1 MHMFQPPRPLLYNT
15 APLTSQQLK
24 ELLKEYVQ
32 HYRELLCTP
41 DTMKQLLRPHSY
53 SGAKADEV
61 VDAVVDIVNMW
72 GYYFYQPTG
81 KTAANQEKKRFAQ
94 QLLHDIRAMADEI
107 PDLAKVMSEIEE
119 MVWQKLDLEV
129 NQQSAESLVAEAGD
143 IDRKELFDRLVT
155 HYVRLDEYYDSEG
168 GATAEQK
175 EQLADIVQHMRVIAD
190 TDADIK
196 RGIFAE
202 QFQPTP
208 SERKEAAEIL
218 YEAFSLIDRL
228 YYISGADEDFERA
241 LNFADSCRT
250 TVYSTLIGSVPD
262 LPSLDDADIVPLSPT
277 ELKRDRR
284 ASAYTY
290 YVEFVILS
298 LVEDCLRR
306 GQPSK
311 ARQIERYLINP
322 YMRAVADM
330 YYVLNHEDPT
340 GKRQKRAAAYVIERE
355 DIAYV
360 KHGDEDID
368 DEIVINELDSG
379 RIAFDE
385 EIRRRY
391 IAYVR
396 QSAATGKNNHV
407 ILALG
412 ALQQCCEYTNRD
424 RTAICQVVWEKLR
437 STLRPTEWRHPVIIS
452 AEQSECLYLLWRYDD
467 ADKVD
472 NWLRQLY
479 MNDPSY
485 NIVKFCLLRF
495 AFDPKVFATL
505 EDIIM
510 KDTTGHLQPKLS
522 RTLRDLRFYLC
533 RAIEDAFQC
542 EKQIKRTVK

>member
-1 MHMFQPPRPLLYNT
+1 MYMFQPPRPLLYNT

-61 VDAVVDIVNMW
+61 VDAVVNIVNMW

-81 KTAANQEKKRFAQ
+81 KTAADQEKKRFAQ

-155 HYVRLDEYYDSEG
+155 HYVRLNEYYDSEG
-168 GATAEQK
+168 EATAEQK
-175 EQLADIVQHMRVIAD
+175 EQLDDIVQHMRTIIDENIA
-190 TDADIK
+190 AK
-196 RGIFAE
+196 RKMFANRYW
-202 QFQPTP
+202 
-208 SERKEAAEIL
+208 SVAAETL
-218 YEAFSLIDRL
+218 YKALFLTSRL
-228 YYISGADEDFERA
+228 YHISGADEDFERV
-241 LNFADSCRT
+241 LNLASLYRT
-250 TVYSTLIGSVPD
+250 AMYSTLGGSVPA
-262 LPSLDDADIVPLSPT
+262 LPSLDDADIVPLSQA
-277 ELKRDRR
+277 ELKRDRK
-284 ASAYTY
+284 ASPYIY
-290 YVEFVILS
+290 DVEFVVLS
-298 LVEDCLRR
+298 LVEDCLRD
-306 GQPSK
+306 GQPDK

-322 YMRAVADM
+322 YMRAVADT

-542 EKQIKRTVK
+542 EKQIKE

>member
-81 KTAANQEKKRFAQ
+81 KTAENQEKKRFAQ
-94 QLLHDIRAMADEI
+94 QQLHDIRAMADEI

-119 MVWQKLDLEV
+119 TVWQNLDLEV
-129 NQQSAESLVAEAGD
+129 NQQSAETLVAEAGD

-155 HYVRLDEYYDSEG
+155 HYVRLNEYYDSEG
-168 GATAEQK
+168 GVTAEQK
-175 EQLADIVQHMRVIAD
+175 EQLDDIVQHMRTIIDENIA
-190 TDADIK
+190 AK
-196 RGIFAE
+196 RKMFANRYW
-202 QFQPTP
+202 
-208 SERKEAAEIL
+208 SVAAETL
-218 YEAFSLIDRL
+218 YKALFLTSRL
-228 YYISGADEDFERA
+228 YHISGADEDFERV
-241 LNFADSCRT
+241 LNLASLYRT
-250 TVYSTLIGSVPD
+250 AMYSTLGGSVPA
-262 LPSLDDADIVPLSPT
+262 LPSLDDADIVPLSQA
-277 ELKRDRR
+277 ELKRDRK
-284 ASAYTY
+284 ASTY
-290 YVEFVILS
+290 IYDVEFVVLS
-298 LVEDCLRR
+298 LVEDCLRD
-306 GQPSK
+306 GQPDK

-322 YMRAVADM
+322 YMRAVADT

-424 RTAICQVVWEKLR
+424 RTAICQAVWEKLR

-542 EKQIKRTVK
+542 EKQIKE

>member
-1 MHMFQPPRPLLYNT
+1 MYMFQPPRPLLYNT

-94 QLLHDIRAMADEI
+94 QLLHDIRAMVDEI
-107 PDLAKVMSEIEE
+107 PDLAKVMPEIEE
-119 MVWQKLDLEV
+119 TVWQKLDLEV

-143 IDRKELFDRLVT
+143 IDRKELFDRLAT
-155 HYVRLDEYYDSEG
+155 HYVQLNEYYDSEG

-175 EQLADIVQHMRVIAD
+175 EQLDDIVQHMRTIIDENIA
-190 TDADIK
+190 AK
-196 RGIFAE
+196 RKMFANRYW
-202 QFQPTP
+202 
-208 SERKEAAEIL
+208 SVAAETL
-218 YEAFSLIDRL
+218 YKALFLTSRL
-228 YYISGADEDFERA
+228 YHISGADEDFERV
-241 LNFADSCRT
+241 LNLASLYRT
-250 TVYSTLIGSVPD
+250 AMYSTLGGSVPA
-262 LPSLDDADIVPLSPT
+262 LPSLDDADIVPLSQA
-277 ELKRDRR
+277 ELKRDRK
-284 ASAYTY
+284 ASTY
-290 YVEFVILS
+290 IYDVEFVVLS
-298 LVEDCLRR
+298 LVEDCLRE
-306 GQPSK
+306 GQPDK

-322 YMRAVADM
+322 YMRAVADT

-360 KHGDEDID
+360 EQDDEDID
-368 DEIVINELDSG
+368 DEIVINELDDG
-379 RIAFDE
+379 RVAFDE

-424 RTAICQVVWEKLR
+424 RTAICQAVWEKLQ

-510 KDTTGHLQPKLS
+510 KDTTGHLQPKLG
-522 RTLRDLRFYLC
+522 RILKDLRFYLC

-542 EKQIKRTVK
+542 EKQIKG

>member
-15 APLTSQQLK
+15 APLTGQQLK

-53 SGAKADEV
+53 SDAEADEV

-94 QLLHDIRAMADEI
+94 QLLHDIRAIADEI

-143 IDRKELFDRLVT
+143 IDRKELFDRLAT
-155 HYVRLDEYYDSEG
+155 HYVQLNEYYDSEG

-175 EQLADIVQHMRVIAD
+175 EQLDDIVQHMRTIIDENIA
-190 TDADIK
+190 AK
-196 RGIFAE
+196 RKMFANRYW
-202 QFQPTP
+202 
-208 SERKEAAEIL
+208 SVAAETL
-218 YEAFSLIDRL
+218 YKALFLTSRL
-228 YYISGADEDFERA
+228 YHISGADEDFERV
-241 LNFADSCRT
+241 LNLASLYRT
-250 TVYSTLIGSVPD
+250 AMYSTLGGSVPA
-262 LPSLDDADIVPLSPT
+262 LPSLDDADIVPLSQA
-277 ELKRDRR
+277 ELKRDRK
-284 ASAYTY
+284 ASTY
-290 YVEFVILS
+290 IYDVEFVVLS
-298 LVEDCLRR
+298 LVEDCLRE
-306 GQPSK
+306 GQPDK

-322 YMRAVADM
+322 YMRAVADT

-424 RTAICQVVWEKLR
+424 RTAICQAVWEKLQ

-510 KDTTGHLQPKLS
+510 KDTTGHLQPKLG
-522 RTLRDLRFYLC
+522 RILKDLRFYLC

-542 EKQIKRTVK
+542 EKQIKG

>member
-1 MHMFQPPRPLLYNT
+1 MFQPPRPLLYNT

-94 QLLHDIRAMADEI
+94 QQLHDIRAMADEI

-119 MVWQKLDLEV
+119 TVWQNLDLEV

-155 HYVRLDEYYDSEG
+155 HYVRLNEYYDSEG
-168 GATAEQK
+168 EATAEQK
-175 EQLADIVQHMRVIAD
+175 EQLDDIVQHMRTIIDENIA
-190 TDADIK
+190 AK
-196 RGIFAE
+196 RKMFANRYW
-202 QFQPTP
+202 
-208 SERKEAAEIL
+208 SVAAETL
-218 YEAFSLIDRL
+218 YKALFLTSRL
-228 YYISGADEDFERA
+228 YHISGADEDFERV
-241 LNFADSCRT
+241 LNLANLYRT
-250 TVYSTLIGSVPD
+250 AMYSTLGGSVPA
-262 LPSLDDADIVPLSPT
+262 LPSLDDADIVPLSQA
-277 ELKRDRR
+277 ELKRDRK
-284 ASAYTY
+284 ASTY
-290 YVEFVILS
+290 IYDVEFVVLS
-298 LVEDCLRR
+298 LVEDCLRD
-306 GQPSK
+306 GQPDK

-322 YMRAVADM
+322 YMRAVADT

-407 ILALG
+407 ILTLG

-542 EKQIKRTVK
+542 EKQIKE

>member
-1 MHMFQPPRPLLYNT
+1 MYMFQPPRPLLYNT

-94 QLLHDIRAMADEI
+94 QLLHDIDIRAMVDEI
-107 PDLAKVMSEIEE
+107 PDLAKVMPEIEE
-119 MVWQKLDLEV
+119 TVWQKLDLEV

-143 IDRKELFDRLVT
+143 IDRKELFDRLAT
-155 HYVRLDEYYDSEG
+155 HYVQLNEYYDSEG

-175 EQLADIVQHMRVIAD
+175 EQLDDIVQHMRTIIDENIA
-190 TDADIK
+190 AK
-196 RGIFAE
+196 RKMFANRYW
-202 QFQPTP
+202 
-208 SERKEAAEIL
+208 SVAAETL
-218 YEAFSLIDRL
+218 YKALFLTSRL
-228 YYISGADEDFERA
+228 YHISGADEDFERV
-241 LNFADSCRT
+241 LNLASLYRT
-250 TVYSTLIGSVPD
+250 AMYSTLGGSVPA
-262 LPSLDDADIVPLSPT
+262 LPSLDDADIVPLSQA
-277 ELKRDRR
+277 ELKRDRK
-284 ASAYTY
+284 ASTY
-290 YVEFVILS
+290 IYDVEFVVLS
-298 LVEDCLRR
+298 LVEDCLRE
-306 GQPSK
+306 GQPDK

-322 YMRAVADM
+322 YMRAVADT

-368 DEIVINELDSG
+368 DEIVINELDDG
-379 RIAFDE
+379 RVAFDE

-424 RTAICQVVWEKLR
+424 RTAICQAVWEKLQ

-510 KDTTGHLQPKLS
+510 KDTTGHLQPKLG
-522 RTLRDLRFYLC
+522 RILKDLRFYLC

-542 EKQIKRTVK
+542 EKQIKG

>member
-94 QLLHDIRAMADEI
+94 QQLHDIRAMADEI

-119 MVWQKLDLEV
+119 TVWQNLDLEV

-155 HYVRLDEYYDSEG
+155 HYVRLNEYYDSEG
-168 GATAEQK
+168 EATAEQK
-175 EQLADIVQHMRVIAD
+175 EQLDDIVQHMRTIIDENIA
-190 TDADIK
+190 AK
-196 RGIFAE
+196 RKMFANRYW
-202 QFQPTP
+202 
-208 SERKEAAEIL
+208 SVAAETL
-218 YEAFSLIDRL
+218 YKALFLTSRL
-228 YYISGADEDFERA
+228 YHISGADEDFERV
-241 LNFADSCRT
+241 LNLANLYRT
-250 TVYSTLIGSVPD
+250 AMYSTLGGSVPA
-262 LPSLDDADIVPLSPT
+262 LPSLDDADIVPLSQA
-277 ELKRDRR
+277 ELKRDRK
-284 ASAYTY
+284 ASTY
-290 YVEFVILS
+290 IYDVEFVVLS
-298 LVEDCLRR
+298 LVEDCLRD
-306 GQPSK
+306 GQPDK

-322 YMRAVADM
+322 YMRAVADT

-407 ILALG
+407 ILTLG

-542 EKQIKRTVK
+542 EKQIKE

>member
-53 SGAKADEV
+53 SDAEADEV
-61 VDAVVDIVNMW
+61 VSAVVDIVNIW

-119 MVWQKLDLEV
+119 TVWQKLDLEV

-155 HYVRLDEYYDSEG
+155 HYVRLNEYYDSEG
-168 GATAEQK
+168 EATAEQK
-175 EQLADIVQHMRVIAD
+175 EQLDDIVQHMRTIIDENIA
-190 TDADIK
+190 AK
-196 RGIFAE
+196 RKMFANRYW
-202 QFQPTP
+202 
-208 SERKEAAEIL
+208 SVAAETL
-218 YEAFSLIDRL
+218 YKALFLTSRL
-228 YYISGADEDFERA
+228 YHISGADEDFERV
-241 LNFADSCRT
+241 LNLASLYRT
-250 TVYSTLIGSVPD
+250 AMYSTLGGSVPA
-262 LPSLDDADIVPLSPT
+262 LPSLDDADIVPLSQA
-277 ELKRDRR
+277 ELKRDRK
-284 ASAYTY
+284 ASTY
-290 YVEFVILS
+290 IYDVEFVVLS
-298 LVEDCLRR
+298 LVEDCLRE
-306 GQPSK
+306 GQPDK

-322 YMRAVADM
+322 YMRAVADT

-542 EKQIKRTVK
+542 EKQIKG

>member
-94 QLLHDIRAMADEI
+94 QQLHDIRAMADEI

-119 MVWQKLDLEV
+119 TVWQNLDLEV

-155 HYVRLDEYYDSEG
+155 HYVRLNEYYDSEG
-168 GATAEQK
+168 EATAEQK
-175 EQLADIVQHMRVIAD
+175 EQLDDIVQHMRTIIDENIA
-190 TDADIK
+190 AK
-196 RGIFAE
+196 RKMFANRYW
-202 QFQPTP
+202 
-208 SERKEAAEIL
+208 SVAAETL
-218 YEAFSLIDRL
+218 YKALFLTSRL
-228 YYISGADEDFERA
+228 YHISGADEDFERV
-241 LNFADSCRT
+241 LNLASLYRT
-250 TVYSTLIGSVPD
+250 AMYSTLGGSVPA
-262 LPSLDDADIVPLSPT
+262 LPSLDDADIVPLSQA
-277 ELKRDRR
+277 ELKRDRK
-284 ASAYTY
+284 ASTY
-290 YVEFVILS
+290 IYDVEFVVLS
-298 LVEDCLRR
+298 LVEDCLRE
-306 GQPSK
+306 GQPDK

-322 YMRAVADM
+322 YMRAVADT

-396 QSAATGKNNHV
+396 QSAATGREPHV

-412 ALQQCCEYTNRD
+412 ALEQCCEYTNED

-437 STLRPTEWRHPVIIS
+437 STLRPTELPPVIIS
-452 AEQSECLYLLWRYDD
+452 AGQFECLCLLWKYGDEDEVDD
-467 ADKVD
+467 
-472 NWLRQLY
+472 WLQQQYL
-479 MNDPSY
+479 NDPSY

-522 RTLRDLRFYLC
+522 TTLRDLRFYLC

-542 EKQIKRTVK
+542 EKQIKG

>member
-1 MHMFQPPRPLLYNT
+1 MFQPPRPLLYNT

-94 QLLHDIRAMADEI
+94 QLLHDIDIRAMVDEI
-107 PDLAKVMSEIEE
+107 PDLAKVMPEIEE
-119 MVWQKLDLEV
+119 TVWQKLDLEV

-143 IDRKELFDRLVT
+143 IDRKELFDRLAT
-155 HYVRLDEYYDSEG
+155 HYVQLNEYYDSEG

-175 EQLADIVQHMRVIAD
+175 EQLDDIVQHMRTIIDENIA
-190 TDADIK
+190 AK
-196 RGIFAE
+196 RKMFANRYW
-202 QFQPTP
+202 
-208 SERKEAAEIL
+208 SVAAETL
-218 YEAFSLIDRL
+218 YKALFLTSRL
-228 YYISGADEDFERA
+228 YHISGADEDFERV
-241 LNFADSCRT
+241 LNLASLYRT
-250 TVYSTLIGSVPD
+250 AMYSTLGGSVPA
-262 LPSLDDADIVPLSPT
+262 LPSLDDADIVPLSQA
-277 ELKRDRR
+277 ELKRDRK
-284 ASAYTY
+284 ASTY
-290 YVEFVILS
+290 IYDVEFVVLS
-298 LVEDCLRR
+298 LVEDCLRE
-306 GQPSK
+306 GQPDK

-322 YMRAVADM
+322 YMRAVADT

-368 DEIVINELDSG
+368 DEIVINELDDG
-379 RIAFDE
+379 RVAFDE

-424 RTAICQVVWEKLR
+424 RTAICQAVWEKLQ

-510 KDTTGHLQPKLS
+510 KDTTGHLQPKLG
-522 RTLRDLRFYLC
+522 RILKDLRFYLC

-542 EKQIKRTVK
+542 EKQIKG

>member
-1 MHMFQPPRPLLYNT
+1 MYMFQPPRPLLYNT

-94 QLLHDIRAMADEI
+94 QLLHDIRAMVDEI
-107 PDLAKVMSEIEE
+107 PDLAKVMPEIEE
-119 MVWQKLDLEV
+119 TVWQKLDLEV

-143 IDRKELFDRLVT
+143 IDRKELFDRLAT
-155 HYVRLDEYYDSEG
+155 HYVQLNEYYDSEG

-175 EQLADIVQHMRVIAD
+175 EQLDDIVQHMRTIIDENIA
-190 TDADIK
+190 AK
-196 RGIFAE
+196 RKMFANRYW
-202 QFQPTP
+202 
-208 SERKEAAEIL
+208 SVAAETL
-218 YEAFSLIDRL
+218 YKALFLTSRL
-228 YYISGADEDFERA
+228 YHISGADEDFERV
-241 LNFADSCRT
+241 LNLASLYRT
-250 TVYSTLIGSVPD
+250 AMYSTLGGSVPA
-262 LPSLDDADIVPLSPT
+262 LPSLDDADIVPLSQA
-277 ELKRDRR
+277 ELKRDRK
-284 ASAYTY
+284 ASTY
-290 YVEFVILS
+290 IYDVEFVVLS
-298 LVEDCLRR
+298 LVEDCLRE
-306 GQPSK
+306 GQPDK

-322 YMRAVADM
+322 YMRAVADT

-368 DEIVINELDSG
+368 DEIVINELDDG
-379 RIAFDE
+379 RVAFDE

-424 RTAICQVVWEKLR
+424 RTAICQAVWEKLQ

-510 KDTTGHLQPKLS
+510 KDTTGHLQPKLG
-522 RTLRDLRFYLC
+522 RILKDLRFYLC

-542 EKQIKRTVK
+542 EKQIKG

>member
-94 QLLHDIRAMADEI
+94 QQLHDIRAMADEI

-119 MVWQKLDLEV
+119 MVWQNLDLEV

-155 HYVRLDEYYDSEG
+155 HYVRLNEYYDSEG
-168 GATAEQK
+168 EATAEQK
-175 EQLADIVQHMRVIAD
+175 EQLDDIVQHMRTIIDENIA
-190 TDADIK
+190 AK
-196 RGIFAE
+196 RKMFANRYW
-202 QFQPTP
+202 
-208 SERKEAAEIL
+208 SVAAETL
-218 YEAFSLIDRL
+218 YKALFLTSRL
-228 YYISGADEDFERA
+228 YHISGADEDFERV
-241 LNFADSCRT
+241 LNLASLYRT
-250 TVYSTLIGSVPD
+250 AMYSTLGGSVPA
-262 LPSLDDADIVPLSPT
+262 LPSLDDADIVPLSQA
-277 ELKRDRR
+277 ELKRDRK
-284 ASAYTY
+284 ASTY
-290 YVEFVILS
+290 IYDVEFVVLS
-298 LVEDCLRR
+298 LVEDCLRD
-306 GQPSK
+306 GQPDK

-322 YMRAVADM
+322 YMRAVADT

-542 EKQIKRTVK
+542 EKQIKE

>member
-94 QLLHDIRAMADEI
+94 QLLHDIRAMVDEI
-107 PDLAKVMSEIEE
+107 PDLAKVMPEIEE
-119 MVWQKLDLEV
+119 TVWQKLDLEV

-143 IDRKELFDRLVT
+143 IDRKELFDRLAT
-155 HYVRLDEYYDSEG
+155 HYVQLNEYYDSEG

-175 EQLADIVQHMRVIAD
+175 EQLDDIVQHMRTIIDENIA
-190 TDADIK
+190 AK
-196 RGIFAE
+196 RKMFANRYW
-202 QFQPTP
+202 
-208 SERKEAAEIL
+208 SVAAETL
-218 YEAFSLIDRL
+218 YKALFLTSRL
-228 YYISGADEDFERA
+228 YHISGADEDFERV
-241 LNFADSCRT
+241 LNLASLYRT
-250 TVYSTLIGSVPD
+250 AMYSTLGGSVPA
-262 LPSLDDADIVPLSPT
+262 LPSLDDADIVPLSQA
-277 ELKRDRR
+277 ELKRDRK
-284 ASAYTY
+284 ASTY
-290 YVEFVILS
+290 IYDVEFVVLS
-298 LVEDCLRR
+298 LVEDCLRE
-306 GQPSK
+306 GQPDK

-322 YMRAVADM
+322 YMRAVADT

-368 DEIVINELDSG
+368 DEIVINELDDG
-379 RIAFDE
+379 RVAFDE

-424 RTAICQVVWEKLR
+424 RTAICQAVWEKLQ

-510 KDTTGHLQPKLS
+510 KDTTGHLQPKLG
-522 RTLRDLRFYLC
+522 RILKDLRFYLC

-542 EKQIKRTVK
+542 EKQIKG

>member
-94 QLLHDIRAMADEI
+94 QQLHDIRAMADEI

-119 MVWQKLDLEV
+119 TVWQKLDLEV

-155 HYVRLDEYYDSEG
+155 HYVRLNEYYDSEG
-168 GATAEQK
+168 EATAEQK
-175 EQLADIVQHMRVIAD
+175 EQLDDIVQHMRTIIDENIA
-190 TDADIK
+190 AK
-196 RGIFAE
+196 RKMFANRYW
-202 QFQPTP
+202 
-208 SERKEAAEIL
+208 SVAAETL
-218 YEAFSLIDRL
+218 YKALFLTSRL
-228 YYISGADEDFERA
+228 YHISGADEDFERV
-241 LNFADSCRT
+241 LNLASLYRT
-250 TVYSTLIGSVPD
+250 AMYSTLGGSVPA
-262 LPSLDDADIVPLSPT
+262 LPSLDDADIVPLSQA
-277 ELKRDRR
+277 ELKRDRK
-284 ASAYTY
+284 ASTY
-290 YVEFVILS
+290 IYDVEFVVLS
-298 LVEDCLRR
+298 LVEDCLRE
-306 GQPSK
+306 GQPDK

-322 YMRAVADM
+322 YMRAVADT

-368 DEIVINELDSG
+368 DEIVINELDDG
-379 RIAFDE
+379 RVAFDE

-424 RTAICQVVWEKLR
+424 RTAICQAVWEKLQ

-510 KDTTGHLQPKLS
+510 KDTTGHLQPKLG
-522 RTLRDLRFYLC
+522 RILKDLRFYLC

-542 EKQIKRTVK
+542 EKQIKG

>member
-61 VDAVVDIVNMW
+61 VDVVVDIVNMW

-94 QLLHDIRAMADEI
+94 QLLHDIRAMADQI
-107 PDLAKVMSEIEE
+107 PDLAKVMPEIEE
-119 MVWQKLDLEV
+119 TVWQRLDLEV

-143 IDRKELFDRLVT
+143 IDREELFDRLAT
-155 HYVRLDEYYDSEG
+155 HYVRLNEYYDSEG

-175 EQLADIVQHMRVIAD
+175 EQLADIVQHMRTVVDESIA
-190 TDADIK
+190 AK
-196 RGIFAE
+196 RKMFANRYW
-202 QFQPTP
+202 
-208 SERKEAAEIL
+208 SVAAETL
-218 YEAFSLIDRL
+218 YKALFLTSRL
-228 YYISGADEDFERA
+228 YHISGADEDFERV
-241 LNFADSCRT
+241 LNLASLYRT
-250 TVYSTLIGSVPD
+250 AMYSTLGGSVPA
-262 LPSLDDADIVPLSPT
+262 LPSLDDADIVPLSQA
-277 ELKRDRR
+277 ELKRDRK
-284 ASAYTY
+284 ASTY
-290 YVEFVILS
+290 IYDVEFVVLS
-298 LVEDCLRR
+298 LVEDCLRE
-306 GQPSK
+306 GQPDK

-322 YMRAVADM
+322 YMRAVADT

-368 DEIVINELDSG
+368 DEIVINELDDG
-379 RIAFDE
+379 RVAFDE

-396 QSAATGKNNHV
+396 QSAATGREPHV

-412 ALQQCCEYTNRD
+412 ALEQCCEYTNED

-437 STLRPTEWRHPVIIS
+437 STLRPTELPPVIIS
-452 AEQSECLYLLWRYDD
+452 AGQFECLCLLWKYGDEDEVDD
-467 ADKVD
+467 
-472 NWLRQLY
+472 WLQQQYL
-479 MNDPSY
+479 NDPSY

-522 RTLRDLRFYLC
+522 TTLRDLRFYLC
-533 RAIEDAFQC
+533 RAIEDACFS
-542 EKQIKRTVK
+542 VKSR

>member
-1 MHMFQPPRPLLYNT
+1 MYMFQPPRPLLYNT

-94 QLLHDIRAMADEI
+94 QQLHDIRAMADEI

-119 MVWQKLDLEV
+119 TVWQNLDLEV

-155 HYVRLDEYYDSEG
+155 HYVRLNEYYDSEG
-168 GATAEQK
+168 EATAEQK
-175 EQLADIVQHMRVIAD
+175 EQLDDIVQHMRTIIDENIA
-190 TDADIK
+190 AK
-196 RGIFAE
+196 RKMFANRYW
-202 QFQPTP
+202 
-208 SERKEAAEIL
+208 SVAAETL
-218 YEAFSLIDRL
+218 YKALFLTSRL
-228 YYISGADEDFERA
+228 YHISGADEDFERV
-241 LNFADSCRT
+241 LNLASLYRT
-250 TVYSTLIGSVPD
+250 AMYSTLGGSVPA
-262 LPSLDDADIVPLSPT
+262 LPSLDDADIVPLSQA
-277 ELKRDRR
+277 ELKRDRK
-284 ASAYTY
+284 ASTY
-290 YVEFVILS
+290 IYDVEFVVLS
-298 LVEDCLRR
+298 LVEDCLRD
-306 GQPSK
+306 GQPDK

-322 YMRAVADM
+322 YMRAVADT

-510 KDTTGHLQPKLS
+510 KDTTGHLQPKLG
-522 RTLRDLRFYLC
+522 RILKDLRFYLC

-542 EKQIKRTVK
+542 EKQIKG

>member
-61 VDAVVDIVNMW
+61 VDVVVDIVNMW

-94 QLLHDIRAMADEI
+94 QLLHDIRAMADQI
-107 PDLAKVMSEIEE
+107 PDLAKVMPEIEE
-119 MVWQKLDLEV
+119 TVWQRLDLEV

-143 IDRKELFDRLVT
+143 IDREELFDRLAT
-155 HYVRLDEYYDSEG
+155 HYVRLNEYYDSEG

-175 EQLADIVQHMRVIAD
+175 EQLADIVQHMRTVVDESIA
-190 TDADIK
+190 AK
-196 RGIFAE
+196 RKMFANRYW
-202 QFQPTP
+202 
-208 SERKEAAEIL
+208 SVAAETL
-218 YEAFSLIDRL
+218 YKALFLTSRL
-228 YYISGADEDFERA
+228 YHISGADEDFERV
-241 LNFADSCRT
+241 LNLASLYRT
-250 TVYSTLIGSVPD
+250 AMYSTLGGSVPA
-262 LPSLDDADIVPLSPT
+262 LPSLDDADIVPLSQA
-277 ELKRDRR
+277 ELKRDRK
-284 ASAYTY
+284 ASTY
-290 YVEFVILS
+290 IYDVEFVVLS
-298 LVEDCLRR
+298 LVEDCLRE
-306 GQPSK
+306 GQPDK

-322 YMRAVADM
+322 YMRAVADT

-368 DEIVINELDSG
+368 DEIVINELDDG
-379 RIAFDE
+379 RVAFDE

-396 QSAATGKNNHV
+396 QSAATGREPHV

-412 ALQQCCEYTNRD
+412 ALEQCCEYTNED

-437 STLRPTEWRHPVIIS
+437 STLRPTELPPVIIS
-452 AEQSECLYLLWRYDD
+452 AGQFECLCLLWKYGDEDEVDD
-467 ADKVD
+467 
-472 NWLRQLY
+472 WLQQQYL
-479 MNDPSY
+479 NDPSY

-522 RTLRDLRFYLC
+522 TTLRDLRFYLC
-533 RAIEDAFQC
+533 RAIEDACFSG
-542 EKQIKRTVK
+542 KSR

>member
-15 APLTSQQLK
+15 APLTGQQLK

-53 SGAKADEV
+53 SDAEADEV

-94 QLLHDIRAMADEI
+94 QLLHDIRAIADEI

-143 IDRKELFDRLVT
+143 IDRKELFDRLAT
-155 HYVRLDEYYDSEG
+155 HYVQLNEYYDSEG

-175 EQLADIVQHMRVIAD
+175 EQLADIVQHMRTIIDENIA
-190 TDADIK
+190 AK
-196 RGIFAE
+196 RKMFANRYW
-202 QFQPTP
+202 
-208 SERKEAAEIL
+208 SVAAETL
-218 YEAFSLIDRL
+218 YKALFLTSRL
-228 YYISGADEDFERA
+228 YHISGADEDFERV
-241 LNFADSCRT
+241 LNLASLYRT
-250 TVYSTLIGSVPD
+250 AMYSTLGGSVPA
-262 LPSLDDADIVPLSPT
+262 LPSLDDADIVPLSQA
-277 ELKRDRR
+277 ELKRDRK
-284 ASAYTY
+284 ASTY
-290 YVEFVILS
+290 IYDVEFVVLS
-298 LVEDCLRR
+298 LVEDCLRE
-306 GQPSK
+306 GQPDK

-322 YMRAVADM
+322 YMRAVADT

-437 STLRPTEWRHPVIIS
+437 STLRPTELPPVIIS
-452 AEQSECLYLLWRYDD
+452 AGQFECLCLLWKYGDEDEVDD
-467 ADKVD
+467 
-472 NWLRQLY
+472 WLQQQYL
-479 MNDPSY
+479 NDPSY

-542 EKQIKRTVK
+542 EKQIKE

>member
-94 QLLHDIRAMADEI
+94 QQLHDIRAMADEI

-119 MVWQKLDLEV
+119 TVWQKLDLEV

-155 HYVRLDEYYDSEG
+155 HYVRLNEYYDSEG

-175 EQLADIVQHMRVIAD
+175 EQLDDIVQHMRTIIDENIA
-190 TDADIK
+190 AK
-196 RGIFAE
+196 RKMFANRCW
-202 QFQPTP
+202 
-208 SERKEAAEIL
+208 SVAAETL
-218 YEAFSLIDRL
+218 YKALFLTSRL
-228 YYISGADEDFERA
+228 YHISGADEDFERV
-241 LNFADSCRT
+241 LNLASLYRT
-250 TVYSTLIGSVPD
+250 AMYSTLGGSVPA
-262 LPSLDDADIVPLSPT
+262 LPSLDDADIVPLSQA
-277 ELKRDRR
+277 ELKRDRK
-284 ASAYTY
+284 ASTY
-290 YVEFVILS
+290 IYDVEFVVLS
-298 LVEDCLRR
+298 LVEDCLRE
-306 GQPSK
+306 GQPDK

-322 YMRAVADM
+322 YMRAVADT

-368 DEIVINELDSG
+368 DEIVINKLDDG
-379 RIAFDE
+379 RVAFDE

-391 IAYVR
+391 ITYVR

-407 ILALG
+407 ILTLG

-542 EKQIKRTVK
+542 EKQIKE

>member
-94 QLLHDIRAMADEI
+94 QQLHDIRAMADEI

-119 MVWQKLDLEV
+119 TVWQNLDLEV

-155 HYVRLDEYYDSEG
+155 HYVRLNEYYDSEG
-168 GATAEQK
+168 EATAEQK
-175 EQLADIVQHMRVIAD
+175 EQLDDIVQHMRTIIDENIA
-190 TDADIK
+190 AK
-196 RGIFAE
+196 RKMFANRYW
-202 QFQPTP
+202 
-208 SERKEAAEIL
+208 SVAAETL
-218 YEAFSLIDRL
+218 YKALFLTSRL
-228 YYISGADEDFERA
+228 YHISGADEDFERV
-241 LNFADSCRT
+241 LNLANLYRT
-250 TVYSTLIGSVPD
+250 AMYSTLGGSVPA
-262 LPSLDDADIVPLSPT
+262 LPSLDDADIVPLSQA
-277 ELKRDRR
+277 ELKRDRK
-284 ASAYTY
+284 ASTY
-290 YVEFVILS
+290 IYDVEFVVLS
-298 LVEDCLRR
+298 LVEDCLRD
-306 GQPSK
+306 GQPDK

-322 YMRAVADM
+322 YMRAVADT

-396 QSAATGKNNHV
+396 QSAATGKDNHV
-407 ILALG
+407 ILTLG

-424 RTAICQVVWEKLR
+424 R
-437 STLRPTEWRHPVIIS
+437 
-452 AEQSECLYLLWRYDD
+452 SECLYLLWRYDD

-542 EKQIKRTVK
+542 EKQIKE

>member
-24 ELLKEYVQ
+24 ELLKEYIK

-94 QLLHDIRAMADEI
+94 QLLHDIRAMVDEI
-107 PDLAKVMSEIEE
+107 PDLAKVMPEIEE
-119 MVWQKLDLEV
+119 TVWQKLDLEV

-143 IDRKELFDRLVT
+143 IDRKELFDRLAT
-155 HYVRLDEYYDSEG
+155 HYVQLNEYYDSEG

-175 EQLADIVQHMRVIAD
+175 EQLDDIVQHMRTIIDENIA
-190 TDADIK
+190 AK
-196 RGIFAE
+196 RKMFANRYW
-202 QFQPTP
+202 
-208 SERKEAAEIL
+208 SVAAETL
-218 YEAFSLIDRL
+218 YKALFLTSRL
-228 YYISGADEDFERA
+228 YHISGADEDFERV
-241 LNFADSCRT
+241 LNLASLYRT
-250 TVYSTLIGSVPD
+250 AMYSTLGGSVPA
-262 LPSLDDADIVPLSPT
+262 LPSLDDADIVPLSQA
-277 ELKRDRR
+277 ELKRDRK
-284 ASAYTY
+284 ASTY
-290 YVEFVILS
+290 IYDVEFVVLS
-298 LVEDCLRR
+298 LVEDCLRE
-306 GQPSK
+306 GQPDK

-322 YMRAVADM
+322 YMRAVADT

-368 DEIVINELDSG
+368 DEIVINKLDDG
-379 RIAFDE
+379 RVAFDE

-424 RTAICQVVWEKLR
+424 RTAICQAVWEKLQ

-510 KDTTGHLQPKLS
+510 KDTTGHLQPKLG
-522 RTLRDLRFYLC
+522 RILKDLRFYLC

-542 EKQIKRTVK
+542 EKQIKG

>member
-94 QLLHDIRAMADEI
+94 QQLHDIRAMADEI

-119 MVWQKLDLEV
+119 TVWQNLDLEV

-155 HYVRLDEYYDSEG
+155 HYVRLNEYYDSEG
-168 GATAEQK
+168 EATAEQK
-175 EQLADIVQHMRVIAD
+175 EQLDDIVQHMRTIIDENIA
-190 TDADIK
+190 AK
-196 RGIFAE
+196 RKMFANRYW
-202 QFQPTP
+202 
-208 SERKEAAEIL
+208 SVAAETL
-218 YEAFSLIDRL
+218 YKALFLTSRL
-228 YYISGADEDFERA
+228 YHISGADEDFERV
-241 LNFADSCRT
+241 LNLASLYRT
-250 TVYSTLIGSVPD
+250 AMYSTLGGSVPA
-262 LPSLDDADIVPLSPT
+262 LPSLDDADIVPLSQA
-277 ELKRDRR
+277 ELKRDRK
-284 ASAYTY
+284 ASTY
-290 YVEFVILS
+290 IYDVEFVVLS
-298 LVEDCLRR
+298 LVEDCLRD
-306 GQPSK
+306 GQPDK

-322 YMRAVADM
+322 YMRAVADT

-542 EKQIKRTVK
+542 EKQIKE

>member
-53 SGAKADEV
+53 SSAEADEIV
-61 VDAVVDIVNMW
+61 SAVVNIVNIW

-107 PDLAKVMSEIEE
+107 SDLAKVMSEIEE
-119 MVWQKLDLEV
+119 MVWQNLDLEV

-143 IDRKELFDRLVT
+143 IDRKELFDRLAT
-155 HYVRLDEYYDSEG
+155 HYVRLNEYYDSEG

-175 EQLADIVQHMRVIAD
+175 EQLADIVQHMRTVVDESIA
-190 TDADIK
+190 AK
-196 RGIFAE
+196 RKMFANRYW
-202 QFQPTP
+202 
-208 SERKEAAEIL
+208 SVAAETL
-218 YEAFSLIDRL
+218 YKALFLTSRL
-228 YYISGADEDFERA
+228 YHISGADEDFERV
-241 LNFADSCRT
+241 LNLASLYRT
-250 TVYSTLIGSVPD
+250 AMYSTLGGSVPA
-262 LPSLDDADIVPLSPT
+262 LPSLDDADIVPLSQA
-277 ELKRDRR
+277 ELKRDRK
-284 ASAYTY
+284 ASTY
-290 YVEFVILS
+290 IYDVEFVVLS
-298 LVEDCLRR
+298 LVEDCLRE
-306 GQPSK
+306 GQPDK

-322 YMRAVADM
+322 YMRAVADT

-368 DEIVINELDSG
+368 DEIVINELDDG
-379 RIAFDE
+379 RVAFDE

-396 QSAATGKNNHV
+396 QSAATGREPHV

-412 ALQQCCEYTNRD
+412 ALEQCCEYTNED

-437 STLRPTEWRHPVIIS
+437 STLRPTELPPVIIS
-452 AEQSECLYLLWRYDD
+452 AGQFECLCLLWKYGDEDEVDD
-467 ADKVD
+467 
-472 NWLRQLY
+472 WLQQQYL
-479 MNDPSY
+479 NDPSY

-522 RTLRDLRFYLC
+522 TTLRDLRFYLC

-542 EKQIKRTVK
+542 EKQIKE

>member
-15 APLTSQQLK
+15 APPTSQQLK

-53 SGAKADEV
+53 SDAEADEV

-94 QLLHDIRAMADEI
+94 QLLHDIRAIADEI

-143 IDRKELFDRLVT
+143 IDRKELFDRLAT
-155 HYVRLDEYYDSEG
+155 HYVRLNEYYDSEG

-175 EQLADIVQHMRVIAD
+175 EQLADIVQHMRTIIDENIA
-190 TDADIK
+190 AK
-196 RGIFAE
+196 RKMFANRYW
-202 QFQPTP
+202 
-208 SERKEAAEIL
+208 SVAAETL
-218 YEAFSLIDRL
+218 YKALFLTSRL
-228 YYISGADEDFERA
+228 YHISGADEDFERV
-241 LNFADSCRT
+241 LNLASLYRT
-250 TVYSTLIGSVPD
+250 AMYSTLGGSVPA
-262 LPSLDDADIVPLSPT
+262 LPSLDDADIVPLSQA
-277 ELKRDRR
+277 ELKRDRK
-284 ASAYTY
+284 ASTY
-290 YVEFVILS
+290 IYDVEFVVLS
-298 LVEDCLRR
+298 LVEDCLRE
-306 GQPSK
+306 GQPDK

-322 YMRAVADM
+322 YMRAVADT

-437 STLRPTEWRHPVIIS
+437 STLRPTELPPVIIS
-452 AEQSECLYLLWRYDD
+452 AGQFECLCLLWKYGDEDEVDD
-467 ADKVD
+467 
-472 NWLRQLY
+472 WLQQQYL
-479 MNDPSY
+479 NDPSY

-542 EKQIKRTVK
+542 EKQIKE

>member
-1 MHMFQPPRPLLYNT
+1 MFQPPRPLLYNT

-119 MVWQKLDLEV
+119 TVWQKLDLEV

-143 IDRKELFDRLVT
+143 IDRKELFDRLAT
-155 HYVRLDEYYDSEG
+155 HYVRLNEYYDSEG

-175 EQLADIVQHMRVIAD
+175 EQLDDIVQHMRTIIDENIA
-190 TDADIK
+190 AK
-196 RGIFAE
+196 RKMFANRCW
-202 QFQPTP
+202 
-208 SERKEAAEIL
+208 SVAAETL
-218 YEAFSLIDRL
+218 YKALFLTSRL
-228 YYISGADEDFERA
+228 YHISGADEDFERV
-241 LNFADSCRT
+241 LNLASLYRT
-250 TVYSTLIGSVPD
+250 AMYSTLGGSVPA
-262 LPSLDDADIVPLSPT
+262 LPSLDDADIVPLSQA
-277 ELKRDRR
+277 ELKRDRK
-284 ASAYTY
+284 ASTY
-290 YVEFVILS
+290 IYDVEFVVLS
-298 LVEDCLRR
+298 LVEDCLRE
-306 GQPSK
+306 GQPDK

-322 YMRAVADM
+322 YMRAVADT

-542 EKQIKRTVK
+542 EKQIKG

>member
-1 MHMFQPPRPLLYNT
+1 MHMFQPPRPLLHNT

-155 HYVRLDEYYDSEG
+155 HYVRLNEYYDSEG

-175 EQLADIVQHMRVIAD
+175 EQLADIVQHMRTIVDENIA
-190 TDADIK
+190 AK
-196 RGIFAE
+196 RKMFANRYW
-202 QFQPTP
+202 
-208 SERKEAAEIL
+208 SVAAETL
-218 YEAFSLIDRL
+218 YKALFLTSRL
-228 YYISGADEDFERA
+228 YRISGADEDFERV
-241 LNFADSCRT
+241 LNLASLYRT
-250 TVYSTLIGSVPD
+250 AMYSTLGGSVPA
-262 LPSLDDADIVPLSPT
+262 LPSLDDADIVPLSQA
-277 ELKRDRR
+277 ELKRDRK
-284 ASAYTY
+284 ASTY
-290 YVEFVILS
+290 IYDVEFVVLS
-298 LVEDCLRR
+298 LVEDCLRE
-306 GQPSK
+306 GQPDK

-322 YMRAVADM
+322 YMRAVADT

-368 DEIVINELDSG
+368 DEIVINELDNG
-379 RIAFDE
+379 RVAFDE

-396 QSAATGKNNHV
+396 QSAATGRETHV

-412 ALQQCCEYTNRD
+412 ALEQCCEYTNED

-437 STLRPTEWRHPVIIS
+437 STLRPTELPPVIIS
-452 AEQSECLYLLWRYDD
+452 AGQFECLYLLWKYGDEDEVDD
-467 ADKVD
+467 
-472 NWLRQLY
+472 WLQQQYL
-479 MNDPSY
+479 NDPSY

-522 RTLRDLRFYLC
+522 TTLRDLRFYLC

-542 EKQIKRTVK
+542 EKQIKE

>member
-94 QLLHDIRAMADEI
+94 QQLHDIRAMADEI

-119 MVWQKLDLEV
+119 TVWQNLDLEV

-155 HYVRLDEYYDSEG
+155 HYVRLNEYYDSEG
-168 GATAEQK
+168 EATAEQK
-175 EQLADIVQHMRVIAD
+175 EQLDDIVQHMRTIIDENIA
-190 TDADIK
+190 AK
-196 RGIFAE
+196 RKMFANRYW
-202 QFQPTP
+202 
-208 SERKEAAEIL
+208 SVAAETL
-218 YEAFSLIDRL
+218 YKALFLTSRL
-228 YYISGADEDFERA
+228 YHISGADEDFERV
-241 LNFADSCRT
+241 LNLANLYRT
-250 TVYSTLIGSVPD
+250 AMYSTLGGSVPA
-262 LPSLDDADIVPLSPT
+262 LPSLDDADIVPLSQA
-277 ELKRDRR
+277 ELKRDRK
-284 ASAYTY
+284 ASTY
-290 YVEFVILS
+290 IYDVEFVVLS
-298 LVEDCLRR
+298 LVEDCLRD
-306 GQPSK
+306 GQPDK

-322 YMRAVADM
+322 YMRAVADT

-407 ILALG
+407 ILTLG

-452 AEQSECLYLLWRYDD
+452 AGQFECLCLLWKYGDEDEVDD
-467 ADKVD
+467 
-472 NWLRQLY
+472 WLQQQYL
-479 MNDPSY
+479 NDPSY

-542 EKQIKRTVK
+542 EKQIKE

>member
-15 APLTSQQLK
+15 APLTGQQLK

-53 SGAKADEV
+53 SDAEADEV

-94 QLLHDIRAMADEI
+94 QLLHDIRAIADEI

-143 IDRKELFDRLVT
+143 IDRKELFDRLAT
-155 HYVRLDEYYDSEG
+155 HYVQLNEYYDSEG

-175 EQLADIVQHMRVIAD
+175 EQLDDIVQHMRTIIDENIA
-190 TDADIK
+190 AK
-196 RGIFAE
+196 RKMFANRYW
-202 QFQPTP
+202 
-208 SERKEAAEIL
+208 SVAAETL
-218 YEAFSLIDRL
+218 YKALFLTSRL
-228 YYISGADEDFERA
+228 YHISGADEDFERV
-241 LNFADSCRT
+241 LNLASLYRT
-250 TVYSTLIGSVPD
+250 AMYSTLGGSVPA
-262 LPSLDDADIVPLSPT
+262 LPSLDDADIVPLSQA
-277 ELKRDRR
+277 ELKRDRK
-284 ASAYTY
+284 ASTY
-290 YVEFVILS
+290 IYDVEFVVLS
-298 LVEDCLRR
+298 LVEDCLRE
-306 GQPSK
+306 GQPDK

-322 YMRAVADM
+322 YMRAVADT

-437 STLRPTEWRHPVIIS
+437 STLRPTELPPVIIS
-452 AEQSECLYLLWRYDD
+452 AGQFECLCLLWKYGDEDEVDD
-467 ADKVD
+467 
-472 NWLRQLY
+472 WLQQQYL
-479 MNDPSY
+479 NDPSY

-542 EKQIKRTVK
+542 EKQIKE

>member
-1 MHMFQPPRPLLYNT
+1 MHMFQPPRPLLHNT

-53 SGAKADEV
+53 SDAEADEV

-81 KTAANQEKKRFAQ
+81 KIAANQEKKRFAQ
-94 QLLHDIRAMADEI
+94 QLLHDIRAIADEI

-119 MVWQKLDLEV
+119 TVWQKLDLEV

-155 HYVRLDEYYDSEG
+155 HYVRLNEYYDSEG

-175 EQLADIVQHMRVIAD
+175 EQLADIVQHMRTIVDENIA
-190 TDADIK
+190 AK
-196 RGIFAE
+196 RKMFANRYW
-202 QFQPTP
+202 
-208 SERKEAAEIL
+208 SVAAETL
-218 YEAFSLIDRL
+218 YKALFLTSRL
-228 YYISGADEDFERA
+228 YHISGADEDFERV
-241 LNFADSCRT
+241 LNLASLYRT
-250 TVYSTLIGSVPD
+250 AMYSTLGGSVPA
-262 LPSLDDADIVPLSPT
+262 LPSLDDADIVPLSQA
-277 ELKRDRR
+277 ELKRDRK
-284 ASAYTY
+284 ASTY
-290 YVEFVILS
+290 IYDVEFVVLS
-298 LVEDCLRR
+298 LVEDCLRE
-306 GQPSK
+306 GQPDK

-322 YMRAVADM
+322 YMRAVADT

-437 STLRPTEWRHPVIIS
+437 STLRPTELPPVIIS
-452 AEQSECLYLLWRYDD
+452 AGQFECLCLLWKYGDEDEVDD
-467 ADKVD
+467 
-472 NWLRQLY
+472 WLQQQYL
-479 MNDPSY
+479 NDPSY

-542 EKQIKRTVK
+542 EKQIKE

>member
-72 GYYFYQPTG
+72 GYYFSQPTG
-81 KTAANQEKKRFAQ
+81 MTAANQEKKRFAQ

-119 MVWQKLDLEV
+119 MVWQKLDFEV

-155 HYVRLDEYYDSEG
+155 HYVRLNEYYDSEG
-168 GATAEQK
+168 EATAEQK
-175 EQLADIVQHMRVIAD
+175 EQLDDIVQHMRTIIDENIA
-190 TDADIK
+190 AK
-196 RGIFAE
+196 RKMFANRYW
-202 QFQPTP
+202 
-208 SERKEAAEIL
+208 SVAAETL
-218 YEAFSLIDRL
+218 YKALFLTSRL
-228 YYISGADEDFERA
+228 YHISGADEDFERV
-241 LNFADSCRT
+241 LNLASLYRT
-250 TVYSTLIGSVPD
+250 AMYSTLGGSVPA

-277 ELKRDRR
+277 ELKRDRK

-330 YYVLNHEDPT
+330 HYVLNHEDPT
-340 GKRQKRAAAYVIERE
+340 GKRQKRAAAYIIERE

-360 KHGDEDID
+360 EQDDEDI
-368 DEIVINELDSG
+368 ENKIVINELND
-379 RIAFDE
+379 RRLIFDE

-391 IAYVR
+391 IAYVQR
-396 QSAATGKNNHV
+396 SAAAGER
-407 ILALG
+407 ILVRIALG
-412 ALQQCCEYTNRD
+412 ALQQCCERTNKD
-424 RTAICQVVWEKLR
+424 RTAICQAFWEELR
-437 STLRPTEWRHPVIIS
+437 STLCPTDTD
-452 AEQSECLYLLWRYDD
+452 LYLPPVFTYSIQLQCIYTLWKYDD
-467 ADKVD
+467 ADKVND
-472 NWLRQLY
+472 WLRQQY
-479 MNDPSY
+479 SENPSY
-485 NIVKFCLLRF
+485 NIITCCLEHF
-495 AFDPKVFATL
+495 MFDPKALTAL
-505 EDIIM
+505 EDCIM
-510 KDTTGHLQPKLS
+510 KDTTNHLRPKFS
-522 RTLRDLRFYLC
+522 RTLKDLRSHLC
-533 RAIEDAFQC
+533 SAIEDAFQC
-542 EKQIKRTVK
+542 EKQIKE

>member
-61 VDAVVDIVNMW
+61 VDAVVDIINMW

-107 PDLAKVMSEIEE
+107 PDLAKVMPEIEE

-196 RGIFAE
+196 HGIFAE

-306 GQPSK
+306 GQPGK
-311 ARQIERYLINP
+311 ARQIERYLMNP

-355 DIAYV
+355 DIVYV
-360 KHGDEDID
+360 EQDDEDI
-368 DEIVINELDSG
+368 ENKIVINELND
-379 RIAFDE
+379 RRLIFDE

-391 IAYVR
+391 IAYVQ
-396 QSAATGKNNHV
+396 QSAATGKTGLV
-407 ILALG
+407 LIAVG
-412 ALQQCCEYTNRD
+412 ALQRCCAYTNED
-424 RTAICQVVWEKLR
+424 RTAICQAFWEELR
-437 STLRPTEWRHPVIIS
+437 STLDLTNINPYLPLFFVYS
-452 AEQSECLYLLWRYDD
+452 MQFECIYTLWKYDD
-467 ADKVD
+467 ADKVND
-472 NWLRQLY
+472 WLRKQY
-479 MNDPSY
+479 SENPSY
-485 NIVKFCLLRF
+485 SIAICCLKHF
-495 AFDPKVFATL
+495 MFDPKTFATL
-505 EDIIM
+505 EDCIM
-510 KDTTGHLQPKLS
+510 KDTTDYFPSKLGHVLS
-522 RTLRDLRFYLC
+522 RLRFYLC
-533 RAIEDAFQC
+533 SAIEDAFQC
-542 EKQIKRTVK
+542 EKQIKE

>member
-53 SGAKADEV
+53 SDAEADEV

-94 QLLHDIRAMADEI
+94 QLLHDIRAIADEI

-262 LPSLDDADIVPLSPT
+262 LPSLDDADIVPLSQA
-277 ELKRDRR
+277 ELKRDRK
-284 ASAYTY
+284 ASTY
-290 YVEFVILS
+290 IYDVEFVVLS
-298 LVEDCLRR
+298 LVEDCLRE
-306 GQPSK
+306 GQPDK

-322 YMRAVADM
+322 YMRAVADT

-542 EKQIKRTVK
+542 EKQIKE

>member
-94 QLLHDIRAMADEI
+94 QQLHDIRAMADEI

-119 MVWQKLDLEV
+119 TVWQNLDLEV

-155 HYVRLDEYYDSEG
+155 HYVRLNEYYDSEG
-168 GATAEQK
+168 EATAEQK
-175 EQLADIVQHMRVIAD
+175 EQLDDIVQHMRTIIDENIA
-190 TDADIK
+190 AK
-196 RGIFAE
+196 RKMFANRYW
-202 QFQPTP
+202 
-208 SERKEAAEIL
+208 SVAAETL
-218 YEAFSLIDRL
+218 YKALFLTSRL
-228 YYISGADEDFERA
+228 YHISGADEDFERV
-241 LNFADSCRT
+241 LNLASLYRT
-250 TVYSTLIGSVPD
+250 AMYSTLGGSVPA
-262 LPSLDDADIVPLSPT
+262 LPSLDDADIVPLSQA
-277 ELKRDRR
+277 ELKRDRK
-284 ASAYTY
+284 ASTY
-290 YVEFVILS
+290 IYDVEFVVLS
-298 LVEDCLRR
+298 LVEDCLRE
-306 GQPSK
+306 GQPDK

-322 YMRAVADM
+322 YMRAVADT

-368 DEIVINELDSG
+368 DEIVINELDDG
-379 RIAFDE
+379 RVAFDE

-424 RTAICQVVWEKLR
+424 RTAICQAVWEKLQ

-510 KDTTGHLQPKLS
+510 KDTTGHLQPKLG
-522 RTLRDLRFYLC
+522 RILKDLRFYLC

-542 EKQIKRTVK
+542 EKQIKG

>member
-15 APLTSQQLK
+15 APLTGQQLK

-53 SGAKADEV
+53 SDAEADEV

-94 QLLHDIRAMADEI
+94 QLLHDIRAIADEI

-155 HYVRLDEYYDSEG
+155 HYVRLNEYYDSEG
-168 GATAEQK
+168 EATAEQK
-175 EQLADIVQHMRVIAD
+175 EQLDDIVQHMRTIIDENIA
-190 TDADIK
+190 AK
-196 RGIFAE
+196 RKMFANRYW
-202 QFQPTP
+202 
-208 SERKEAAEIL
+208 SVAAETL
-218 YEAFSLIDRL
+218 YKALFLTSRL
-228 YYISGADEDFERA
+228 YHISGADEDFERV
-241 LNFADSCRT
+241 LNLASLYRT
-250 TVYSTLIGSVPD
+250 AMYSTLGGSVPA
-262 LPSLDDADIVPLSPT
+262 LPSLDDADIVPLSQA
-277 ELKRDRR
+277 ELKRDRK
-284 ASAYTY
+284 ASTY
-290 YVEFVILS
+290 IYDVEFVVLS
-298 LVEDCLRR
+298 LVEDCLRD
-306 GQPSK
+306 GQPDK

-322 YMRAVADM
+322 YMRAVADT

-437 STLRPTEWRHPVIIS
+437 STLRPTELPPVIIS
-452 AEQSECLYLLWRYDD
+452 AGQFECLCLLWKYGDEDEVDD
-467 ADKVD
+467 
-472 NWLRQLY
+472 WLQQQYL
-479 MNDPSY
+479 NDPSY

-542 EKQIKRTVK
+542 EKQIKE

>member
-1 MHMFQPPRPLLYNT
+1 MFQPPRPLLYNT

-94 QLLHDIRAMADEI
+94 QQLHDIRAMADEI

-119 MVWQKLDLEV
+119 TVWQNLDLEV

-155 HYVRLDEYYDSEG
+155 HYVRLNEYYDSEG
-168 GATAEQK
+168 EATAEQK
-175 EQLADIVQHMRVIAD
+175 EQLDDIVQHMRTIIDENIA
-190 TDADIK
+190 AK
-196 RGIFAE
+196 RKMFANRYW
-202 QFQPTP
+202 
-208 SERKEAAEIL
+208 SVAAETL
-218 YEAFSLIDRL
+218 YKALFLTSRL
-228 YYISGADEDFERA
+228 YHISGADEDFERV
-241 LNFADSCRT
+241 LNLANLYRT
-250 TVYSTLIGSVPD
+250 AMYSTLGGSVPA
-262 LPSLDDADIVPLSPT
+262 LPSLDDADIVPLSQA
-277 ELKRDRR
+277 ELKRDRK
-284 ASAYTY
+284 ASTY
-290 YVEFVILS
+290 IYDVEFVVLS
-298 LVEDCLRR
+298 LVEDCLRD
-306 GQPSK
+306 GQPDK

-322 YMRAVADM
+322 YMRAVADT

-542 EKQIKRTVK
+542 EKQIKE

>member
-94 QLLHDIRAMADEI
+94 QQLHDIRAMADEI

-119 MVWQKLDLEV
+119 TVWQNLDLEV

-155 HYVRLDEYYDSEG
+155 HYVRLNEYYDSEG
-168 GATAEQK
+168 EATAEQK
-175 EQLADIVQHMRVIAD
+175 EQLDDIVQHMRTIIDENIA
-190 TDADIK
+190 AK
-196 RGIFAE
+196 RKMFANRYW
-202 QFQPTP
+202 
-208 SERKEAAEIL
+208 SVAAETL
-218 YEAFSLIDRL
+218 YKALFLTSRL
-228 YYISGADEDFERA
+228 YHISGADEDFERV
-241 LNFADSCRT
+241 LNLANLYRT
-250 TVYSTLIGSVPD
+250 AMYSTLGGSVPA
-262 LPSLDDADIVPLSPT
+262 LPSLDDADIVPLSQA
-277 ELKRDRR
+277 ELKRDRK
-284 ASAYTY
+284 ASTY
-290 YVEFVILS
+290 IYDVEFVVLS
-298 LVEDCLRR
+298 LVEDCLRD
-306 GQPSK
+306 GQPDK

-322 YMRAVADM
+322 YMRAVADT

-407 ILALG
+407 ILTLG

-472 NWLRQLY
+472 NCLRQLY

-542 EKQIKRTVK
+542 EKQIKE

>member
-1 MHMFQPPRPLLYNT
+1 MYMFQPPRPLLYNT

-53 SGAKADEV
+53 SDAEADEV
-61 VDAVVDIVNMW
+61 VSAVVNIVNMW

-81 KTAANQEKKRFAQ
+81 KTVASQEKKRFAQ

-119 MVWQKLDLEV
+119 TVWQKLDLEV

-155 HYVRLDEYYDSEG
+155 HYVRLNEYYDSEG
-168 GATAEQK
+168 EATAEQK
-175 EQLADIVQHMRVIAD
+175 EQLDDIVQHMRTIIDENIA
-190 TDADIK
+190 AK
-196 RGIFAE
+196 RKMFANRYW
-202 QFQPTP
+202 
-208 SERKEAAEIL
+208 SVAAETL
-218 YEAFSLIDRL
+218 YKALFLTSRL
-228 YYISGADEDFERA
+228 YHISGADEDFERV
-241 LNFADSCRT
+241 LNLASLYRT
-250 TVYSTLIGSVPD
+250 AMYSTLGGSVPA
-262 LPSLDDADIVPLSPT
+262 LPSLDDADIVPLSQA
-277 ELKRDRR
+277 ELKRDRK
-284 ASAYTY
+284 ASTY
-290 YVEFVILS
+290 IYDVEFVVLS
-298 LVEDCLRR
+298 LVEDCLRD
-306 GQPSK
+306 GQPDK

-322 YMRAVADM
+322 YMRAVADT

-542 EKQIKRTVK
+542 EKQIKE

>member
-119 MVWQKLDLEV
+119 TVWQKLDLEV

-155 HYVRLDEYYDSEG
+155 HYVRLNEYYDSEG
-168 GATAEQK
+168 EATAEQK
-175 EQLADIVQHMRVIAD
+175 EQLDDIVQHMRTIIDENIA
-190 TDADIK
+190 AK
-196 RGIFAE
+196 RKMFANRYW
-202 QFQPTP
+202 
-208 SERKEAAEIL
+208 SVAAETL
-218 YEAFSLIDRL
+218 YKALFLTSRL
-228 YYISGADEDFERA
+228 YHISGADEDFERV
-241 LNFADSCRT
+241 LNLASLYRT
-250 TVYSTLIGSVPD
+250 AMYSTLGGSVPA
-262 LPSLDDADIVPLSPT
+262 LPSLDDADIVPLSQA
-277 ELKRDRR
+277 ELKRDRK
-284 ASAYTY
+284 ASTY
-290 YVEFVILS
+290 IYDVEFVVLS
-298 LVEDCLRR
+298 LVEDCLRD
-306 GQPSK
+306 GQPDK

-322 YMRAVADM
+322 YMRAVADT

-542 EKQIKRTVK
+542 EKQIKE

>member
-15 APLTSQQLK
+15 APLTGQQLK

-53 SGAKADEV
+53 SDAEADEV

-94 QLLHDIRAMADEI
+94 QLLHDIRAIADEI

-119 MVWQKLDLEV
+119 TVWQKLDLEV

-143 IDRKELFDRLVT
+143 IDRKELFDRLAT
-155 HYVRLDEYYDSEG
+155 HYVQLNEYYDSEG

-175 EQLADIVQHMRVIAD
+175 EQLADIVQHMRTIIDENIA
-190 TDADIK
+190 AK
-196 RGIFAE
+196 RKMFANRYW
-202 QFQPTP
+202 
-208 SERKEAAEIL
+208 SVAAETL
-218 YEAFSLIDRL
+218 YKALFLTSRL
-228 YYISGADEDFERA
+228 YHISGADEDFERV
-241 LNFADSCRT
+241 LNLASLYRT
-250 TVYSTLIGSVPD
+250 AMYSTLGGSVPA
-262 LPSLDDADIVPLSPT
+262 LPSLDDADIVPLSQA
-277 ELKRDRR
+277 ELKRDRK
-284 ASAYTY
+284 ASTY
-290 YVEFVILS
+290 IYDVEFVVLS
-298 LVEDCLRR
+298 LVEDCLRE
-306 GQPSK
+306 GQPDK

-322 YMRAVADM
+322 YMRAVADT

-437 STLRPTEWRHPVIIS
+437 STLRPTELPPVIIS
-452 AEQSECLYLLWRYDD
+452 AGQFECLCLLWKYGDEDEVDD
-467 ADKVD
+467 
-472 NWLRQLY
+472 WLQQQYL
-479 MNDPSY
+479 NDPSY

-542 EKQIKRTVK
+542 EKQIKE